1 LARTWATDASTS
13 IARWP
18 VAEADRLVTSISIPG
33 ASPATSRIELPDG
46 PPGFL
51 SNPAAN
57 AAQQWRSPA
66 IQLKQIEEQLA
77 NLRTSMIC
85 AFNQLLDLK
94 DLNTGVH
101 STRLA
106 EWAIHVA
113 CELGLEERALADIEV
128 AALLHDIGK
137 VGIPDAILNK
147 PAKLTPEEY
156 ALMKKHPE
164 YGWAVLRQ
172 VPGFEQASLL
182 TLHHHESFDGK
193 GYPGGLKGEE
203 IPVGSR
209 IVSVIDAFD
218 AMVSSRPYREGLPFE
233 EAARRLTEA
242 SGTQFDPAV
251 VKIFLPLARAAMPAV
266 FAAAGTAVSTAL

>member
-1 LARTWATDASTS
+1 MMASGPQIGGNSGWPLRPDAASDS
-13 IARWP
+13 P
-18 VAEADRLVTSISIPG
+18 VWCPTPL
-33 ASPATSRIELPDG
+33 RIK
-46 PPGFL
+46 
-51 SNPAAN
+51 A
-57 AAQQWRSPA
+57 
-66 IQLKQIEEQLA
+66 IEEELSA
-77 NLRTSMIC
+77 LRTSVVC

-106 EWAIHVA
+106 EWALHVA
-113 CELGLEERALADIEV
+113 GELGLDEGSLCDLEV

-147 PAKLTPEEY
+147 PAKLTAEEY

-172 VPGFEQASLL
+172 IPGMESASLMV
-182 TLHHHESFDGK
+182 LHHHENFDGT
-193 GYPGGLKGEE
+193 GYPASLKATE

-233 EAARRLTEA
+233 EAERRLLQA
-242 SGTQFDPAV
+242 SGTQFDASV
-251 VKIFLPLARAAMPAV
+251 VESFLPLARAEMPAV
-266 FAAAGTAVSTAL
+266 FAAAGTTVSAAL